1 MTSRKREFMNNKNI
15 IEALAC
21 KEKYDAVK
29 NYCLLSKKNASQ
41 NDDEWAEGFK
51 KVQKAQDKV
60 RKLLGSEYVTAI
72 ILNRDEL
79 IEKFGW

>member
-1 MTSRKREFMNNKNI
+1 MTSFK
-15 IEALAC
+15 EALDC

-29 NYCLLSKKNASQ
+29 NYCLLSKKNAAMS
-41 NDDEWAEGFK
+41 DENWAGGFK
-51 KVQKAQDKV
+51 KVMAAQTKV
-60 RKLLGSEYVTAI
+60 SELLGPDFVTAI

>member
-1 MTSRKREFMNNKNI
+1 MTNSSMAQAFK
-15 IEALAC
+15 C

-29 NYCLLSKKNASQ
+29 NYCLLSKQNAAQS
-41 NDDEWAEGFK
+41 DEEWAGGFK

-60 RKLLGSEYVTAI
+60 RELLGSEYVTII

-79 IEKFGW
+79 IEQFGWGAI

>member
-1 MTSRKREFMNNKNI
+1 MTSFN
-15 IEALAC
+15 EALSC

-29 NYCLLSKKNASQ
+29 NYCLLSKKNAAM
-41 NDDEWAEGFK
+41 DDDSWAAGFK
-51 KVQKAQDKV
+51 KVQQAQTKV
-60 RKLLGSEYVTAI
+60 SKLLGSDFVTAI

>member
-1 MTSRKREFMNNKNI
+1 MTQTDIN
-15 IEALAC
+15 EALEC

-29 NYCLLSKKNASQ
+29 NYCLLSKKNAQQS
-41 NDDEWAEGFK
+41 DDDWAAGFK
-51 KVQKAQDKV
+51 KVTKAQDKV
-60 RKLLGSEYVTAI
+60 RSLLGGDYVTAI